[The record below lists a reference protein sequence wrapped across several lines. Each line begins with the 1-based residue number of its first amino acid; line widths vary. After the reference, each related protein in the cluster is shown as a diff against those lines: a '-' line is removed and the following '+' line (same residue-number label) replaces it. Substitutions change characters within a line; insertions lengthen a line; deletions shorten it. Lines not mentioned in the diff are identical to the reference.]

1 MMATIVTAE
10 TWLALED
17 IMLSEISQ
25 VETNIK
31 RFHLYV
37 GSEKQNNPPTKKQT
51 VAFATAKPL
60 DSMHI
65 PNKATVSTKLE
76 F

>member
-1 MMATIVTAE
+1 MATIVTAE

-25 VETNIK
+25 AETNIK

-37 GSEKQNNPPTKKQT
+37 GSEKQNN
-51 VAFATAKPL
+51 
-60 DSMHI
+60 
-65 PNKATVSTKLE
+65 
-76 F
+76 